1 MSRIW
6 RWVGG
11 ICAVLLVLG
20 LALIAV
26 AYASGSSLTRLTTTT
41 DILDMTKF
49 FTREQLE
56 EYVRPVAEFLFGIFG

>member
-26 AYASGSSLTRLTTTT
+26 AYASGSSLTRLTT
-41 DILDMTKF
+41 
-49 FTREQLE
+49 RSE
-56 EYVRPVAEFLFGIFG
+56 

>member
-11 ICAVLLVLG
+11 ICVILLVLG

-26 AYASGSSLTRLTTTT
+26 AYASGSSLTRLTSTT
-41 DILDMTKF
+41 DIMDMTKF

-56 EYVRPVAEFLFGIFG
+56 EYVRPVVTFLFGQ